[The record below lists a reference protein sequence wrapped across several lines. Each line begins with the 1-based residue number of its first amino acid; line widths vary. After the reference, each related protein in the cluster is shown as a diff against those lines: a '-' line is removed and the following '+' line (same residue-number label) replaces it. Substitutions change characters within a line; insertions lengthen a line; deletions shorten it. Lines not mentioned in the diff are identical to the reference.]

1 MRSNPARSLA
11 RTLATR
17 THSVALSAA
26 ADNGAALPACRHN
39 RLVELYSQ
47 CEHSSV
53 RPAAKPDAAGV
64 PVCGLLLRRRLE
76 ARVVGLGL
84 LREHELI
91 DGDCTEVN
99 DSA

>member
-1 MRSNPARSLA
+1 MAQPC
-11 RTLATR
+11 
-17 THSVALSAA
+17 
-26 ADNGAALPACRHN
+26 LPVGTIGSSSCT
-39 RLVELYSQ
+39 Q

-99 DSA
+99 YSA

>member
-1 MRSNPARSLA
+1 MAQ
-11 RTLATR
+11 
-17 THSVALSAA
+17 HVCLSA
-26 ADNGAALPACRHN
+26 H
-39 RLVELYSQ
+39 RLVELYSLRALVGQ
-47 CEHSSV
+47 
-53 RPAAKPDAAGV
+53 AAARCGGV

-99 DSA
+99 YSA